1 MFFSTSQNFISSH
14 HIFLLFQN
22 YSLYNIFLRTRD
34 LEVVTMA
41 PGLVRFVVEKV
52 KPVPFVGL
60 TVLDRTKRGTC
71 L

>member
-1 MFFSTSQNFISSH
+1 
-14 HIFLLFQN
+14 
-22 YSLYNIFLRTRD
+22 
-34 LEVVTMA
+34 MA